1 MSINFYK
8 EDFSGRII
16 DQKKRK
22 NWINFAI
29 EKEKFKCGD
38 LSFIFCFDE
47 YLLKINKEYL
57 NHDYYTDIITF
68 NYVEGKTISGDIFIS
83 IDRVRD
89 NAQQYGVSFENEL
102 SRVIIHGV
110 LHLIGFDDKDE
121 SSQSIMR
128 MKEDEYLLELSKF

>member
-68 NYVEGKTISGDIFIS
+68 HYVEGNIISGDIFIS

>member
-1 MSINFYK
+1 VSINFYK

-29 EKEKFKCGD
+29 EKEKFICGD
-38 LSFIFCFDE
+38 LSFIFCLDE

-121 SSQSIMR
+121 SSQLIMR
-128 MKEDEYLLELSKF
+128 MKEEEYLSELSKF

>member
-29 EKEKFKCGD
+29 EKEKFICGD
-38 LSFIFCFDE
+38 LSFIFCLDE

-121 SSQSIMR
+121 SSQLIMR
-128 MKEDEYLLELSKF
+128 MKEEEYLSELSKF

>member
-68 NYVEGKTISGDIFIS
+68 NYVEGNIISGDIFIS

>member
-1 MSINFYK
+1 MNFYK

-68 NYVEGKTISGDIFIS
+68 NYVEGNIISGDIFIS

>member
-1 MSINFYK
+1 VSINFYK

-68 NYVEGKTISGDIFIS
+68 NYVEGNIISGDIFIS